1 MTLLTFGSALLHW
14 IPQSCL
20 GLRLPPLLGA
30 AVQVVATALVAAAN
44 PALCS
49 TDFMRHPGTLERLEI
64 IYAWL
69 QPAFAPLEPL
79 LWLTGVGP
87 DHPNR
92 RCYCGQAGCLLL
104 LLGSDWV

>member
-1 MTLLTFGSALLHW
+1 MPASSSERLLLMVPFPC
-14 IPQSCL
+14 PQSCL

-49 TDFMRHPGTLERLEI
+49 TDFMKHPGTMERLEA
-64 IYAWL
+64 IYSWL

-79 LWLTGVGP
+79 LWLVGIGA
-87 DHPNR
+87 DHPYR
-92 RCYCGQAGCLLL
+92 RCYCGEACG
-104 LLGSDWV
+104 